1 MFRIQLCR
9 SSKLVRHRLS
19 DDEWHLISDPY
30 PAPTGVG
37 RPPNDPRDMMDV
49 FVGFFARVLRGGMCL
64 RRSANCLR
72 FGMRLIAGI
81 AMERWQKFLSR
92 LMSSH
97 VDVGLL
103 RNDVWLVD
111 ATIVRAA
118 RCERFSER
126 N

>member
-1 MFRIQLCR
+1 
-9 SSKLVRHRLS
+9 
-19 DDEWHLISDPY
+19 
-30 PAPTGVG
+30 
-37 RPPNDPRDMMDV
+37 
-49 FVGFFARVLRGGMCL
+49 
-64 RRSANCLR
+64 
-72 FGMRLIAGI
+72 
-81 AMERWQKFLSR
+81 MERWQKFLSR